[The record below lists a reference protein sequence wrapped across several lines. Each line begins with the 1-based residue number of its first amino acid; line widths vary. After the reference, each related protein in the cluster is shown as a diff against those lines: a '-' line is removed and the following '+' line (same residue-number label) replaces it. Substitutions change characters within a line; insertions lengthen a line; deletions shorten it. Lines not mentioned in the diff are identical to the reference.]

1 MAVKSNNEIV
11 KTGRRKCSIAVA
23 KLVKGKGNIII
34 NGKTLKGYFGNRPTL
49 EMMIFRPLVLTENEN
64 KFDIRVRAIGGGVS
78 AQAGAIRH
86 AISRA
91 LVEIN
96 EEFNSKEEALA
107 YLENLKSLGYII
119 IDPLFTNDTK
129 VEKDSLN
136 KTFANIE
143 YESVPCNI
151 KE

>member
-23 KLVKGKGNIII
+23 KLVKGKGKIIV

-91 LVEIN
+91 LVELS
-96 EEFNSKEEALA
+96 EENKPVLKQEGLLTRDPRVKERKKYGRKRARKRFQFSKR
-107 YLENLKSLGYII
+107 
-119 IDPLFTNDTK
+119 
-129 VEKDSLN
+129 
-136 KTFANIE
+136 
-143 YESVPCNI
+143 
-151 KE
+151 